1 MSDEGV
7 KESYLLGIDRQR
19 PECTCGTEF
28 REHWMKRVKTQKWTG
43 EFIGSAVLRL
53 RIDMFNPGKYPKKWL
68 KIACRMAPRSKE
80 KVMTHAE

>member
-1 MSDEGV
+1 
-7 KESYLLGIDRQR
+7 
-19 PECTCGTEF
+19 
-28 REHWMKRVKTQKWTG
+28 MKRVKTQKWTG